1 MPDEIRA
8 LSRLAFDELGGAPAG
23 IAGVHRAIADRAFR
37 SAGLRAAHDAIAGLA
52 YVAVGGGFALAGRA
66 ADAALAR
73 RRVSGPELSTRPV
86 GAAALAVIAGLIGDT
101 LESEGSD
108 LVEPMALRVGG
119 RVVEPGSFERGTP
132 DVVVFVHGLF
142 ETEFAWGRDGYGARL
157 ERELGWTPLYVRY
170 NSGRHVSENGRS
182 LADLLAAVLE
192 RWPVEVE
199 RIALVGH
206 SMGGLVARS
215 ACHGA
220 SERGDD
226 WVRRVRH
233 VVSLGTPHR
242 GAPLE
247 EALQVSSAAL
257 AAVPETR
264 PFARF
269 LRRRSAGI
277 RDLRRGSLVDEDW
290 RGRDPDALR
299 AAACRELPLLEGAT
313 HCFVAATVTRSASH
327 PVGRLVGDWLV
338 LEPSASY
345 RAQEA
350 LHVGGAHHLAL
361 LNHPAV
367 YERLREWLA
376 PAPRPVA

>member
-8 LSRLAFDELGGAPAG
+8 LSRLAFDELGAAPAG
-23 IAGVHRAIADRAFR
+23 IAGIHRAIADRAFR
-37 SAGLRAAHDAIAGLA
+37 APGPRALHDAIAGVTYA
-52 YVAVGGGFALAGRA
+52 AVGGGFALAGRA
-66 ADAALAR
+66 ADVALAR
-73 RRVSGPELSTRPV
+73 RRVTGQELSTTPR
-86 GAAALAVIAGLIGDT
+86 GAAALAAVNGLIGDA
-101 LESEGSD
+101 LEREGSD
-108 LVEPMALRVGG
+108 LQQRMALRVGG
-119 RVVEPGSFERGTP
+119 RVVEPGSFAEGTP

-142 ETEFAWGRDGYGARL
+142 ESEFAWGRESYGARL
-157 ERELGWTPLYVRY
+157 ERELGWTPLYARY
-170 NSGRHVSENGRS
+170 NSGRHVSQNGRS
-182 LADLLAAVLE
+182 LADLLAAVVAE
-192 RWPVEVE
+192 WPVEVE

-215 ACHGA
+215 ACQVA

-226 WVRRVRH
+226 WVPRVRH
-233 VVSLGTPHR
+233 VVSLATPHQ

-247 EALQVSSAAL
+247 QGLNVASAAL

-290 RGRDPDALR
+290 RDRDPDALR

-313 HCFVAATVTRSASH
+313 HCFVAATVTRSAAH
-327 PVGRLVGDWLV
+327 PIARLIGDWLV

-345 RAQEA
+345 RAQQT

-367 YERLREWLA
+367 YERLSEWLA
-376 PAPRPVA
+376 PVPRPAA